1 MAGQA
6 LQRVLL
12 VARGL
17 GLQASFLNQP
27 VQVPAQ
33 RFKLQHLPGR
43 PGFAQVLLRLG
54 HAEDQLPASPRR
66 PPADVVEHA

>member
-27 VQVPAQ
+27 VQVPAL
-33 RFKLQHLPGR
+33 RFKLQHPLGR
-43 PGFAQVLLRLG
+43 PGVAQVLPRLG
-54 HAEDQLPASPRR
+54 YADDQLPASPRR
-66 PPADVVEHA
+66 PLADVVEHA